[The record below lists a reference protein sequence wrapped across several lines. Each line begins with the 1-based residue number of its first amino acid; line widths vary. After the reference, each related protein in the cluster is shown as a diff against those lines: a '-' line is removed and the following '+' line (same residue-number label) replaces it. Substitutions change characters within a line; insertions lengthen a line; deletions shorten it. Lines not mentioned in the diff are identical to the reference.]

1 MGKFGPLVRFLG
13 LGTGLYIVW
22 YVLYEFWLK
31 DHTGLDEWMVRNLI
45 WWTDNILLLFGFEL
59 WTDVN
64 DVVGNYV
71 GIANGHPLE
80 VGAPCDGIVLLALFS
95 CFILAFPGKWRNK
108 LWFMPA
114 GLIAIHLINVL
125 RIFCLALI
133 IHYKPSAL
141 DFNHDYTFT
150 ILVYGF
156 VFYLWWIWINK
167 LSPTFAS

>member
-1 MGKFGPLVRFLG
+1 MKKFGPLVRFLG
-13 LGTGLYIVW
+13 LGTGLYLLW
-22 YVLYEFWLK
+22 YFLYEFWLK
-31 DHTGLDEWMVRNLI
+31 DHTGLDEWMVRHLI
-45 WWTDNILLLFGFEL
+45 LWTDHALSLFGYEL

-64 DVVGNYV
+64 DVAGNFV

-95 CFILAFPGKWRNK
+95 CFIIAFPGNLKHK
-108 LWFMPA
+108 LWYLPA
-114 GLIAIHLINVL
+114 GLIAIHLINVF
-125 RIFCLALI
+125 RIFCLSLI

-156 VFYLWWIWINK
+156 IFLLWYMWINRF
-167 LSPTFAS
+167 SPSFE

>member
-1 MGKFGPLVRFLG
+1 MKKFGPLVRFLG
-13 LGTGLYIVW
+13 LGTGLYLLW
-22 YVLYEFWLK
+22 YFLYEFWLK
-31 DHTGLDEWMVRNLI
+31 DHTGLDEWMVRHLI
-45 WWTDNILLLFGFEL
+45 WWTDHALSLFGYEL

-64 DVVGNYV
+64 DVAGNFV

-95 CFILAFPGKWRNK
+95 CFIIAFPGNLKHK
-108 LWFMPA
+108 LWYLPA
-114 GLIAIHLINVL
+114 GLIAIHLINVF
-125 RIFCLALI
+125 RIFCLSLI

-156 VFYLWWIWINK
+156 IFLLWYMWINRF
-167 LSPTFAS
+167 SPSFE

>member
-13 LGTGLYIVW
+13 LGTGLYIIW

-95 CFILAFPGKWRNK
+95 CFILAFPGKWKNK
-108 LWFMPA
+108 LWFMPV